1 VLPWEKIAEAKAPDG
16 TAMRLDRRGGEWV
29 VRFDG
34 KVLMSSRQHGSE
46 EALAALALG
55 RADRRRRVL
64 IGGMGLGFT
73 LRATLDRL
81 PVDAK
86 VVLAEL
92 TPALVDWNRGPLAP
106 LAGRPLDDPRV
117 RVQHGDVLA
126 RISESRGIYDAILL
140 DVDNGPSQANA
151 VHAGNERLYGPR
163 GIAACREALADG
175 GVLAV
180 WAMQD
185 DPTYVERLKRA
196 GLEAE
201 VRPAP
206 ARGAAG
212 GTRHVIF
219 LGRKPAAGV
228 QKAGSRRP
236 GGKPGA
242 KAGSK
247 ALSKP
252 GSQKPGAQKAGS
264 RRPASPKAGPLRGGA
279 RPPTRGR
286 QRP

>member
-1 VLPWEKIAEAKAPDG
+1 VLPWETIAEAEAPDG
-16 TAMRLDRRGGEWV
+16 TAMRLDRRGDEWV

-46 EALAALALG
+46 EALAALALA
-55 RADRRRRVL
+55 RAARRRRVL
-64 IGGMGLGFT
+64 VGGMGLGFT
-73 LRATLDRL
+73 VRAALDRL

-86 VVLAEL
+86 VVVAEL
-92 TPALVDWNRGPLAP
+92 TPALVEWNRGPVSS

-126 RISESRGIYDAILL
+126 RIAESKGIYDAILL
-140 DVDNGPSQANA
+140 DVDNGPSAANA
-151 VHAGNERLYGPR
+151 VHSGNARLYGPR
-163 GIAACREALADG
+163 GIAACRDALAEG

-185 DPTYVERLKRA
+185 DPTYVERLRRA

-201 VRPAP
+201 ARPAP

-219 LGRKPAAGV
+219 LGRKTARPA
-228 QKAGSRRP
+228 RP
-236 GGKPGA
+236 ARPTPGA
-242 KAGSK
+242 
-247 ALSKP
+247 
-252 GSQKPGAQKAGS
+252 
-264 RRPASPKAGPLRGGA
+264 A
-279 RPPTRGR
+279 RPEPS
-286 QRP
+286 RPSRAPRRR